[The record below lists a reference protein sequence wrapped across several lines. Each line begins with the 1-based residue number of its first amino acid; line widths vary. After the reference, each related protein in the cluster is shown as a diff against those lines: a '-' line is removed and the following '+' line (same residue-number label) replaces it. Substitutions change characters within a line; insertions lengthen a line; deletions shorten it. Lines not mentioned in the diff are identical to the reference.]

1 MKKTYLVTLLFS
13 ISFAFAQ
20 NDDVASEKLRESEMR
35 AASSLMSLVVNPNTL
50 NYDVTYHELRYTVD
64 PAVYFITGEVSTTFT
79 AIEDMS
85 SITFDLAN
93 EMVVTSVTKNGIS
106 LNFTES
112 GNNELVITLPALQT
126 AGTSAT
132 VKINYSG
139 VPPVNGFASFAAETH
154 NNTPVLW
161 TLSEPYGA
169 RDWWPCKQD
178 LNDKIESIDVYITA
192 PAIYTSVSNGLE
204 INQTTSG
211 NNKTTHFHH
220 GYPIPAYLIA
230 IAVTDYQVFTQQAGS
245 APNTFPIVN
254 YLYPE
259 SYAANVTLLAQT
271 PIIMNVF
278 ETLFE
283 TYPFHNEKYGHA
295 QFGWGGG
302 MEHTTVS
309 FMGAFNRSLIAHE
322 LAHQW
327 FGDKIT
333 CGTWQDIWLNEGFAE
348 YLSGLVVENLD
359 GNASFTS
366 WKNSKINSI
375 TSQTS
380 GNVYLTETE
389 ALDVNRIFSSRLTY
403 NKGSMVVNML
413 RFKLGD
419 AVFFQGMKNYLADP
433 NLAFKYAVTPQ
444 LQEHLEIVSGQNLTE
459 FFNDWV
465 YKQGYP
471 TYSITGQNWGTGQAK
486 ITVNQSQSHFS
497 VTYFEMPLPI
507 RFTGSGGQTHDVIVN
522 NTVNGEVFIVV
533 VPFTITGVIFD
544 PNKNIISKNNTA
556 ALGNEAFEMNK
567 AIVLFPNPSSDV
579 VRIQMPSTLT
589 LERIVVFNS
598 LGQIVLEQ
606 NASEISVRNFAT
618 GVHFVQIETSEG
630 TFHKKFMKN

>member
-1 MKKTYLVTLLFS
+1 
-13 ISFAFAQ
+13 
-20 NDDVASEKLRESEMR
+20 
-35 AASSLMSLVVNPNTL
+35 
-50 NYDVTYHELRYTVD
+50 
-64 PAVYFITGEVSTTFT
+64 
-79 AIEDMS
+79 
-85 SITFDLAN
+85 
-93 EMVVTSVTKNGIS
+93 
-106 LNFTES
+106 
-112 GNNELVITLPALQT
+112 
-126 AGTSAT
+126 
-132 VKINYSG
+132 
-139 VPPVNGFASFAAETH
+139 
-154 NNTPVLW
+154 
-161 TLSEPYGA
+161 
-169 RDWWPCKQD
+169 
-178 LNDKIESIDVYITA
+178 
-192 PAIYTSVSNGLE
+192 
-204 INQTTSG
+204 
-211 NNKTTHFHH
+211 
-220 GYPIPAYLIA
+220 
-230 IAVTDYQVFTQQAGS
+230 
-245 APNTFPIVN
+245 
-254 YLYPE
+254 
-259 SYAANVTLLAQT
+259 
-271 PIIMNVF
+271 MNVF

-333 CGTWQDIWLNEGFAE
+333 CGTWKDIWLNEGFAE

-366 WKNSKINSI
+366 WKNSKINNI

-522 NTVNGEVFIVV
+522 NTVNGEVFIVA

-589 LERIVVFNS
+589 LERIVVFNN
-598 LGQIVLEQ
+598 LGQIVLDQ
-606 NASEISVRNFAT
+606 NTSEISVKNLAT

>member
-1 MKKTYLVTLLFS
+1 MKKTYLITLLFS

-112 GNNELVITLPALQT
+112 GNNELVITLPTLQT
-126 AGTSAT
+126 AGTYAT

-139 VPPVNGFASFAAETH
+139 IPPVNGFESFAAETH

-161 TLSEPYGA
+161 TLSEPFGA

-333 CGTWQDIWLNEGFAE
+333 CGTWKDIWLNEGFAE

-380 GNVYLTETE
+380 GNVYLTDDQAT
-389 ALDVNRIFSSRLTY
+389 DVNRIFSSRLTY

-444 LQEHLEIVSGQNLTE
+444 LQEHLEAEYGQSLSE
-459 FFNDWV
+459 FFDDWV

-522 NTVNGEVFIVV
+522 NTVNGEEFIVA
-533 VPFTITGVIFD
+533 VPFAITGVIFD

-589 LERIVVFNS
+589 LERIVVFNN

-606 NASEISVRNFAT
+606 NTSEISVRNLAT